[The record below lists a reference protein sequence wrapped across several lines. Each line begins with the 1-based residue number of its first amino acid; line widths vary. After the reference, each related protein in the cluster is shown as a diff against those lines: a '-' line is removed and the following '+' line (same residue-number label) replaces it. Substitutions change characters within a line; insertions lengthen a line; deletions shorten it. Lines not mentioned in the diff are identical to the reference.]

1 MWKWWL
7 NNTVK
12 GTQAINNSPYLLKLF
27 SVSVSYQLD
36 LHYSNLFPPLICFEN
51 HVHFSFVKL
60 KLLPFA
66 LRSLFFYFFIFCKLP
81 DLLWNLQFKNLTF
94 DFNAL
99 LKKLPFPGFPKGSI
113 WSTDMPSLTSHTERN
128 WVVFSFD
135 RSIKNQDMTD
145 TCVKTCPNFQTS
157 LWKKVHIVHLVVLK
171 SFFFVWLLWFICYS
185 HSSAVRTEEA
195 LHGLLHTWA
204 SASEYQRQTLTA
216 PPAGTQP
223 TKYANRFDCTAIN
236 GLGCADVARL
246 LIGQRVGAVKF
257 WD

>member
-51 HVHFSFVKL
+51 HVNFSFVKL
-60 KLLPFA
+60 KLLPFVRKFA
-66 LRSLFFYFFIFCKLP
+66 LRSLFFFLKKSLQTTWPFV
-81 DLLWNLQFKNLTF
+81 DLQFQCTVKDAPLSWF
-94 DFNAL
+94 S
-99 LKKLPFPGFPKGSI
+99 KGIHLIHWYAATNFTHGKELGSFQSWQI
-113 WSTDMPSLTSHTERN
+113 RQKSRRDRHVCKDMPQ
-128 WVVFSFD
+128 FS
-135 RSIKNQDMTD
+135 
-145 TCVKTCPNFQTS
+145 NF
-157 LWKKVHIVHLVVLK
+157 LVKKVHILHLGVLK
-171 SFFFVWLLWFICYS
+171 SFFFWLLWFICYS

-223 TKYANRFDCTAIN
+223 TKYANRFACTAIN
-236 GLGCADVARL
+236 GFGCADVARL